1 MRKVDLQEYK
11 HIVLSVLVRIDRI
24 CRENGLTY
32 MICYGTLLGAVRHQG
47 FIPWDDDV
55 DIIMPRE
62 DYNSL
67 SRLIREGDWG
77 LNFISIET
85 NKDTIYPYAKVCDV
99 KTTVKEKNFRSV
111 KGYGAFVDV
120 FPMDYLPEDEGAW
133 RAMKKKHVQLRR
145 LITHTARTGF
155 VWTSSPL
162 TNVRRMAAFAVGKC
176 LSTRKLIETMTA
188 NLLEGNKTPTGRVG
202 VVWDLDFPAA
212 CARNTSEVTFEGH
225 RFLAPKDPHE
235 VLTRLYGDYMQ
246 LPPECERVI
255 KHPLDCYRME

>member
-1 MRKVDLQEYK
+1 MRKVDIQEYK
-11 HIVLSVLVRIDRI
+11 EIVLSVLVRIDRI

-32 MICYGTLLGAVRHQG
+32 MLCYGTLLGAVRHQG

-62 DYNSL
+62 DYDAL
-67 SRLIREGDWG
+67 SRLIRAENLG

-85 NKDTIYPYAKVCDV
+85 NKDTIYPYAKVCDT
-99 KTTVKEKNFRSV
+99 KTVVDEKHFRCV

-120 FPMDYLPEDEGAW
+120 FPMDYLPEDERAW
-133 RAMKKKHVQLRR
+133 HVMKKKHIQLRR

-162 TNVRRMAAFAVGKC
+162 TNAKRMAAFAVGKC
-176 LSTRKLIETMTA
+176 LSTRRLIEAMTA
-188 NLLEGNKTPTGRVG
+188 TLLEGNKTPTGRIG
-202 VVWDLDFPAA
+202 VVWDLDFPADF
-212 CARNTSEVTFEGH
+212 ARKTSEVIFEGYL
-225 RFLAPKDPHE
+225 FLAPEDPHE

-246 LPPECERVI
+246 LPPESERVN